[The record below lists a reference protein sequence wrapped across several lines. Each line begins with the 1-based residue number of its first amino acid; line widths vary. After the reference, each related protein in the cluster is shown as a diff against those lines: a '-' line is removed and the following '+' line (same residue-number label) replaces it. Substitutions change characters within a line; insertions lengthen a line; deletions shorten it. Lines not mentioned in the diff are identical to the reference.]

1 MKRSEINQILQS
13 AQAFFDEFQFK
24 LPPWAAWSEADWK
37 ARAKDCEE
45 IFDCQLG
52 WDIKRNL
59 VKINRKLMV

>member
-37 ARAKDCEE
+37 ARAADCAE

-52 WDIKRNL
+52 
-59 VKINRKLMV
+59 